1 MKNILKFTYFGFCG
15 LCIAAL
21 IHGYVSPENYS
32 APLDTQMFRVGIIVF
47 PWSLFTLYMMCSDTG
62 WRLWW
67 AASIPFSIPGTV
79 FVIFAKRKRE
89 ERAGAERK
97 RLEEEAER
105 QRQFDATP
113 EGQRLIAKWQS
124 EIEAKRQ
131 RLYDA
136 LTDISRVSDKVA
148 WTLMDQYP
156 AIVSIKGSSS
166 EQLTD
171 IPGVGMSIAKAIKA
185 RLG

>member
-1 MKNILKFTYFGFCG
+1 MDSAF
-15 LCIAAL
+15 
-21 IHGYVSPENYS
+21 YVS
-32 APLDTQMFRVGIIVF
+32 
-47 PWSLFTLYMMCSDTG
+47 
-62 WRLWW
+62 RLWW

-79 FVIFAKRKRE
+79 FVIFAKRKR
-89 ERAGAERK
+89 
-97 RLEEEAER
+97 LEEEAEAKQKREAEQQRLDKEAER

-148 WTLMDQYP
+148 RTLMDQYP
-156 AIVSIKGSSS
+156 TIVSIKGSSS

-171 IPGVGMSIAKAIKA
+171 IPGVGMSVAKAIKA